1 MDYYPLTFAEYD
13 VLHSW
18 TPVGSHIY
26 TGTDIKAEQ
35 VFSYASGTVVAVGK
49 EDLLHYC
56 VTVQYDVFNILRYN
70 HLKTVAVGA
79 GDTIQNSALIGTA
92 DKFLRFE
99 YATKQQGSSKWPVRV
114 GTQTYWKQDPA
125 LLSNIKPVSQGVVQQ
140 TILTGSDTVREL
152 SDGRGDG

>member
-1 MDYYPLTFAEYD
+1 MDYYALTFAEYS

-26 TGTDIKAEQ
+26 TGTDITADN
-35 VFSYASGTVVAVGK
+35 VYSYASGTVIAVSK

-70 HLKTVAVGA
+70 NLRSVNVGA
-79 GDTIQNSALIGTA
+79 GETVENGNLIGKA

-99 YATKQQGSSKWPVRV
+99 YATKEQGSSKWPVRV
-114 GTQTYWKQDPA
+114 GTQTYWKQDPER
-125 LLSNIKPVSQGVVQQ
+125 L
-140 TILTGSDTVREL
+140 IL
-152 SDGRGDG
+152 